1 MSFQLGRK
9 WRQAESI
16 HVIKGRIQFLPN
28 KDVPG
33 LTSYPDRSTP
43 TVATTL
49 INYWGSSGGGGMGL
63 VGRGVITLEP
73 RKVGLQQSLHII
85 SCDSGAMALGW

>member
-1 MSFQLGRK
+1 M
-9 WRQAESI
+9 

-43 TVATTL
+43 TVVTTFM
-49 INYWGSSGGGGMGL
+49 NYLGSSGGGGMGI
-63 VGRGVITLEP
+63 RQRECALEFS
-73 RKVGLQQSLHII
+73 V
-85 SCDSGAMALGW
+85 